1 MGRYQFLNE
10 GTLLREGS
18 ILYRWT
24 ILHGVTFAWRH
35 LCKASLLQCDNI
47 KDVTNAWQNFCT
59 TSSSHGVT
67 FSRKFL
73 YTAAVPPPRHFYT
86 K

>member
-1 MGRYQFLNE
+1 MGRCQFLNE

-47 KDVTNAWQNFCT
+47 KDVTNA
-59 TSSSHGVT
+59 
-67 FSRKFL
+67 
-73 YTAAVPPPRHFYT
+73 
-86 K
+86 